1 MLRVLN
7 NVSIVPGSRWF
18 LLDLD
23 AARTGRPHLLAS
35 ACKALLR
42 QQTRDQIS
50 FIVEGVG
57 ETPAIM
63 LLESGKAPRAVT
75 LDGKN
80 LTTFEYSA
88 KERLLWVHFENDVV
102 PRELTVQY

>member
-1 MLRVLN
+1 
-7 NVSIVPGSRWF
+7 
-18 LLDLD
+18 
-23 AARTGRPHLLAS
+23 LLAS
-35 ACKALLR
+35 ACKALLK

-57 ETPAIM
+57 ETPAII
-63 LLESGKAPRAVT
+63 LLESSKAPQAVT
-75 LDGKN
+75 LGGKN

-88 KERLLWVHFENDVV
+88 KERLLWIHFENDIV